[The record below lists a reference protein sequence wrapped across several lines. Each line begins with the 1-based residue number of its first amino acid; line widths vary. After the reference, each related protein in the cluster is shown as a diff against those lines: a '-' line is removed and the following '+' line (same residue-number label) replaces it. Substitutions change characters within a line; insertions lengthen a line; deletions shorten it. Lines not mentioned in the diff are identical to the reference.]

1 MERIIYTSMNIQL
14 YNDDIHLFKIVV
26 LDVKLTKLKWI
37 DTLKK
42 FVTNLELLEK
52 DDVKNFVMF
61 IDAKFLDILS
71 GEQIKNIIEL
81 FTSKRKLF
89 EDKLLCTQCYVEGVI
104 VNIFKDIFNKFYNPI
119 KPIKFLDKNDLDNE
133 FIESI
138 INLKN

>member
-1 MERIIYTSMNIQL
+1 MEHIIYTSMNIQL

-42 FVTNLELLEK
+42 FETNLELLEK
-52 DDVKNFVMF
+52 DDVKNFIMF

-71 GEQIKNIIEL
+71 NEQINNIIEL

-104 VNIFKDIFNKFYNPI
+104 INIFKDIFNKFYNPI
-119 KPIKFLDKNDLDNE
+119 KPIKFLNKNELDNE
-133 FIESI
+133 FIETI

>member
-1 MERIIYTSMNIQL
+1 MNIQL

-42 FVTNLELLEK
+42 FETNLELLEK
-52 DDVKNFVMF
+52 DDVKHFIMF
-61 IDAKFLDILS
+61 IDAKFLDLLS
-71 GEQIKNIIEL
+71 SEQINNIIEL

-104 VNIFKDIFNKFYNPI
+104 INIFKDIFNKFYNPI
-119 KPIKFLDKNDLDNE
+119 KPIKFLNKNELDNE
-133 FIESI
+133 FIETI
-138 INLKN
+138 IKLKN